1 MVNFKSLKN
10 IEYML
15 KCQWQCQKRIE
26 NVECDSPHSKYQKG
40 GPMMSS
46 LDNFLKDMHT
56 GDAETINPV
65 NLFNEVSIL
74 RFLGFS
80 MYIY

>member
-1 MVNFKSLKN
+1 
-10 IEYML
+10 
-15 KCQWQCQKRIE
+15 
-26 NVECDSPHSKYQKG
+26 
-40 GPMMSS
+40 MMSS
-46 LDNFLKDMHT
+46 LDDFLKEMHT
-56 GDAETINPV
+56 GDTETLSPV